1 MTEENQMPIPLI
13 DIRYAIQDKKICIK
27 GYKKI
32 KDVDE
37 LKAFAELKSRNTIK
51 LKGLKT
57 IKSIHKRIDEFN
69 DYFCITNL
77 IKIKR
82 PELEKIM
89 EKFNIKIDEN
99 LRNKAPRKT
108 YGNVF
113 KAVQQETGIKK
124 FFTDKEQKEFISEQ
138 KFKDDPFDI
147 TIKKGDISEKLA
159 LRDNQKKFIEKIIY
173 SNTRGSI
180 AFWGV
185 GTGKTVL
192 TAVSIKL
199 YLQYFPTSNVVFIAP
214 SALLSNLILTMY
226 NYGLN
231 IRDKRIKYFS
241 YEKAEKELKKGSNMC
256 RGSLLIIDEA
266 HNLRTKIEEKGSK
279 ILSGSRP
286 KAIIDGCSGIASK
299 VILLTATPVVNT
311 PYDIENLLAMIDG
324 RSELKSD
331 NFQRVL
337 TNQDTSDDYFKL
349 RVSFY
354 KRILDDKDFPRKV
367 EKELFVEMGEKAE
380 KQMKKILNGP
390 DAFYSTS
397 RQFTNTID
405 DFKKLKAV
413 AKMIKKQKN
422 SRNIIYLAFVENGV
436 KELRKIM
443 KDMGLNNMVV
453 SGNEG
458 AKEKQTAVRNYNNGN
473 IRNIIITKAGA
484 EGLDLKRT
492 TNIFIVDQPWNES
505 TRSQIVGRAVRYKSH
520 ADLPLKDRVVNVYNV
535 FNIYPSEKEFISK
548 IVKINNDAKF
558 SILTQ
563 VIKSQKKKE
572 NEQSKKV
579 EDIDLK
585 LPQFIMISD
594 EEKAEAKKKGLSNA
608 ELYKNT
614 FNKYAKELV
623 ASKLEPPTNP
633 TIDIRLFIFSKS
645 KQYVIN
651 RFEDWLKSI
660 PHFENGISDVEKRI
674 IKKLEKENPKSAK
687 AKYKIYEEELK
698 KIVKDGYKIVTQS
711 NILNKK
717 NIEVMDKQKMD
728 TEKKQQDYLDA
739 KFQEYFTQNKKL
751 EKLYV
756 ISDLENDERQ
766 QLKTLEPSAGVGNII
781 NYVRKKHL
789 MADFR
794 AVEFRG
800 SNRKELKKLIKALGM
815 TIEEVLYKE
824 RDFLK
829 SQISDRF
836 EYVFMNPPFNLEK
849 GNSYTR
855 DVYDIDFIKKAYTLT
870 KKGGVIVGIMYQPH
884 SKKDLKDKIMSENS
898 KWLHSH
904 AEELI
909 NANAKFDKHRSNKM
923 VSVPITYFK
932 IVKKDLKEDSKL
944 LTELNKLV
952 KINIKDSETEIVIDD
967 DLEKAL
973 QKDKAKAKKAKAKPK
988 AKSGDDFVKSKKE
1001 EYKQILLDELF
1012 EVGLVGS
1019 LYNYIETVDDKL
1031 DRKYINYPELKK
1043 DILDLRKLIQGKSNE
1058 YFKSV
1063 LNKNIIKEYVN
1074 ADPDR
1079 YTPLKNDKYYN
1090 IMPLL
1095 KDKATKKDFYKYFGV
1110 EDKIETKQ
1118 QSSKKE
1124 IVSKIKKSNLD
1135 NLKKINKALQEDKE
1149 LKELEEKLDKPKR
1162 RYLYISPKE
1171 REVRNK
1177 IIKLGI
1183 EPRKSVNYYYGNW
1196 ESGVGKKRL
1205 RDLEEKLYKL
1215 KKDELKE
1222 LMNRNN
1228 LKGLSNKTKD
1238 QLIKI
1243 ILVDPSNYI

>member
-1 MTEENQMPIPLI
+1 MTDTNQMPIPLI

-32 KDVDE
+32 KDVDK
-37 LKAFAELKSRNTIK
+37 LIAYAEVKSKNTIE
-51 LKGLKT
+51 LKGLKK
-57 IKSIHKRIDEFN
+57 IESIHKRIDQFN
-69 DYFCITNL
+69 DFFCIQNL
-77 IKIKR
+77 NKIKR

-89 EKFNIKIDEN
+89 KKFDIKIDEN

-113 KAVQQETGIKK
+113 KSVEKETGIKK
-124 FFTDKEQKEFISEQ
+124 FFSEKEQKEFIKKQ

-147 TIKKGDISEKLA
+147 TIKKGDISEKLE

-199 YLQYFPTSNVVFIAP
+199 YLQYFPSSNVIFIAP

-226 NYGLN
+226 NYGLD
-231 IRDKRIKYFS
+231 IRDKRIQYFS
-241 YEKAEKELKKGSNMC
+241 YEKAEKELKKGSFMC
-256 RGSLLIIDEA
+256 KGSLLIIDEA
-266 HNLRTKIEEKGSK
+266 HNLRTKIDEKGSK

-286 KAIIDGCSGIASK
+286 KAIIDSCAGIASK
-299 VILLTATPVVNT
+299 VILLTATPIVNI

-324 RSELKSD
+324 RTQLNNS
-331 NFQRVL
+331 NFQGVL

-367 EKELFVEMGEKAE
+367 QKELFVEMSKEAE
-380 KQMKKILNGP
+380 EQMKKILSGKE
-390 DAFYSTS
+390 AFYSTS

-405 DFKKLKAV
+405 NFSKLKTV

-436 KELRKIM
+436 KELQKIM
-443 KDMGLNNMVV
+443 KDMGLVSMVV

-458 AKEKQTAVRNYNNGN
+458 AKEKQMAVSSYNDGI

-492 TNIFIVDQPWNES
+492 TNIFIVDQPWNEA
-505 TRSQIVGRAVRYKSH
+505 TRAQVIGRGIRYKSH
-520 ADLPLKDRVVNVYNV
+520 ADLPLKDRVVYIYNV
-535 FNIYPSEKEFISK
+535 FNIYKSEKEFISK

-563 VIKSQKKKE
+563 VIKSQNKDKQRPDKE
-572 NEQSKKV
+572 
-579 EDIDLK
+579 DLEIK
-585 LPQFIMISD
+585 MPKFIMISD
-594 EEKAEAKKKGLSNA
+594 AEKSEAKKKGISNA

-614 FNKYAKELV
+614 FNKYAKELI
-623 ASKLEPPTNP
+623 ASKLEPPINP

-660 PHFENGISDVEKRI
+660 PHFEDGISDVEKKI
-674 IKKLEKENPKSAK
+674 IEKLEKIKPKTPK

-698 KIVKDGYKIVTQS
+698 KIVKDGDKIITQS
-711 NILNKK
+711 NLLNKK
-717 NIEVMDKQKMD
+717 NIEVMNKQKID
-728 TEKKQQDYLDA
+728 TDKKKQDYIDA
-739 KFQEYFTQNKKL
+739 KFQEYFTQKKEL
-751 EKLYV
+751 EKLYLL
-756 ISDLENDERQ
+756 SDLENDKREN
-766 QLKTLEPSAGVGNII
+766 LKILEPSAGVGNILEFL
-781 NYVRKKHL
+781 RKRHL

-794 AVEFRG
+794 AVEFRED
-800 SNRKELKKLIKALGM
+800 NRSQLKKLITALGM

-849 GNSYTR
+849 GDSYTR

-870 KKGGVIVGIMYQPH
+870 KKDGVIVGIMYQPH
-884 SKKDLKDKIMSENS
+884 SKKDLKDKIMNTNS

-904 AEELI
+904 AEQLYD
-909 NANAKFDKHRSNKM
+909 ATAKFDKYRSNKL

-952 KINIKDSETEIVIDD
+952 KINIKDAETDIKIDD
-967 DLEKAL
+967 EELTPKEI
-973 QKDKAKAKKAKAKPK
+973 KDGFDNKYRVAVNGYLFGVDSHNEAIERYNNYVKK
-988 AKSGDDFVKSKKE
+988 
-1001 EYKQILLDELF
+1001 Y
-1012 EVGLVGS
+1012 
-1019 LYNYIETVDDKL
+1019 
-1031 DRKYINYPELKK
+1031 
-1043 DILDLRKLIQGKSNE
+1043 
-1058 YFKSV
+1058 
-1063 LNKNIIKEYVN
+1063 NIIKDYE
-1074 ADPDR
+1074 
-1079 YTPLKNDKYYN
+1079 KYG
-1090 IMPLL
+1090 IE
-1095 KDKATKKDFYKYFGV
+1095 DFQAK
-1110 EDKIETKQ
+1110 
-1118 QSSKKE
+1118 
-1124 IVSKIKKSNLD
+1124 LM
-1135 NLKKINKALQEDKE
+1135 
-1149 LKELEEKLDKPKR
+1149 EKRIPKG
-1162 RYLYISPKE
+1162 
-1171 REVRNK
+1171 K
-1177 IIKLGI
+1177 IIRGI
-1183 EPRKSVNYYYGNW
+1183 
-1196 ESGVGKKRL
+1196 KR
-1205 RDLEEKLYKL
+1205 
-1215 KKDELKE
+1215 
-1222 LMNRNN
+1222 
-1228 LKGLSNKTKD
+1228 
-1238 QLIKI
+1238 
-1243 ILVDPSNYI
+1243 

>member
-1 MTEENQMPIPLI
+1 MTEENQKPIPLI

-32 KDVDE
+32 KDVEE

-69 DYFCITNL
+69 DFFCITNL

-89 EKFNIKIDEN
+89 EKFDIKIDEN

-108 YGNVF
+108 QGNVF
-113 KAVQQETGIKK
+113 KAVEAETGIKK
-124 FFTDKEQKEFISEQ
+124 FFSEKEQEEFIKEQKY
-138 KFKDDPFDI
+138 KDDPFDI
-147 TIKKGDISEKLA
+147 TIKKGDISEKLE

-199 YLQYFPTSNVVFIAP
+199 YLQYFPSSNVIFIAP

-231 IRDKRIKYFS
+231 IRDKRIQYYS
-241 YEKAEKELKKGSNMC
+241 YEKAEKQIKKGSFMC
-256 RGSLLIIDEA
+256 KGSLLIIDEA
-266 HNLRTKIEEKGSK
+266 HNLRTKIDEKKGK
-279 ILSGSRP
+279 LLSGSRP
-286 KAIIDGCSGIASK
+286 KAIINGCSGIASK
-299 VILLTATPVVNT
+299 VILLTATPIVNT
-311 PYDIENLLAMIDG
+311 PFDIENLLAMIDG
-324 RSELKSD
+324 RTQLDNK

-354 KRILDDKDFPRKV
+354 KRILDDKDFPKKV
-367 EKELFVEMGEKAE
+367 EKELFIEMSEKAE
-380 KQMKKILNGP
+380 QQMRTILNGP

-443 KDMGLNNMVV
+443 KDMGLNSMVV

-458 AKEKQTAVRNYNNGN
+458 AREKQTAVTSYNNGT

-492 TNIFIVDQPWNES
+492 TNIFIVDQTWNES
-505 TRSQIVGRAVRYKSH
+505 TRSQIIGRGIRYKSH
-520 ADLPLKDRVVNVYNV
+520 VDLPLKDRVVNVYNV

-563 VIKSQKKKE
+563 VIKSQKNEKDKKRPD
-572 NEQSKKV
+572 K
-579 EDIDLK
+579 EDLEIK
-585 LPQFIMISD
+585 MPTFVMVSD
-594 EEKAEAKKKGLSNA
+594 AEKAEAKKQGISNA

-614 FNKYAKELV
+614 FNKYAKDLI
-623 ASKLEPPTNP
+623 AQNLKPPINP

-645 KQYVIN
+645 KQYVNN

-660 PHFENGISDVEKRI
+660 PHFEDGISDIEKKI
-674 IKKLEKENPKSAK
+674 IKRLEKKKPKTPK

-698 KIVKDGYKIVTQS
+698 RNIKDGESLITKS
-711 NILNKK
+711 NLLNQK
-717 NIEVMDKQKMD
+717 NIEVMEKQKLD
-728 TEKKQQDYLDA
+728 TDKKQQNYIDA
-739 KFQEYFTQNKKL
+739 KFQEYFTQNKEL
-751 EKLYV
+751 EKLYLL
-756 ISDLENDERQ
+756 SDLENDKREN
-766 QLKTLEPSAGVGNII
+766 LNILEPTAGVGNILEFL
-781 NYVRKKHL
+781 KKRHL
-789 MADFR
+789 MADFK
-794 AVEFRG
+794 AVEFRED
-800 SNRKELKKLIKALGM
+800 NRKQLKKLIKAIGM
-815 TIEEVLYKE
+815 SPKEVLYKR

-829 SQISDRF
+829 SQFSDRF

-855 DVYDIDFIKKAYTLT
+855 DVYDIDFIKKAYTVT
-870 KKGGVIVGIMYQPH
+870 KKGGVIVGIIYQPH

-904 AEELI
+904 SEELF

-932 IVKKDLKEDSKL
+932 IVKKNNKEDSKL

-952 KINIKDSETEIVIDD
+952 KINIKDAETDIKIDD
-967 DLEKAL
+967 
-973 QKDKAKAKKAKAKPK
+973 
-988 AKSGDDFVKSKKE
+988 E
-1001 EYKQILLDELF
+1001 ELTPDEL
-1012 EVGLVGS
+1012 
-1019 LYNYIETVDDKL
+1019 N
-1031 DRKYINYPELKK
+1031 
-1043 DILDLRKLIQGKSNE
+1043 
-1058 YFKSV
+1058 
-1063 LNKNIIKEYVN
+1063 
-1074 ADPDR
+1074 
-1079 YTPLKNDKYYN
+1079 
-1090 IMPLL
+1090 
-1095 KDKATKKDFYKYFGV
+1095 
-1110 EDKIETKQ
+1110 
-1118 QSSKKE
+1118 
-1124 IVSKIKKSNLD
+1124 
-1135 NLKKINKALQEDKE
+1135 
-1149 LKELEEKLDKPKR
+1149 KPKR

-1177 IIKLGI
+1177 LEKLGV
-1183 EPRKSVNYYYGNW
+1183 EPRKSVNYYYGDW
-1196 ESGVGKKRL
+1196 KSGVGKKRL
-1205 RDLEEKLYKL
+1205 TDLGLKLYQL

-1222 LMNRNN
+1222 LLNRHK

-1238 QLIKI
+1238 ELIQI
-1243 ILVDPSNYI
+1243 ILINPSDYI